1 MFGFFKKKDDKNRKS
16 VETVEEITLSEE
28 AKAELLKKIA
38 DGKALVNNDSEKSD
52 EDLAKSYE
60 QMGLWY
66 AELNEVDTAITNLEM
81 SLDKKLSMGAGY
93 KKLMSLYNAKRAEAA
108 RNKDNDAIDYYMAKM
123 DEMRNIAKKLTLSK
137 Y

>member
-123 DEMRNIAKKLTLSK
+123 DEMRNIAKKLTRSK
-137 Y
+137 

>member
-1 MFGFFKKKDDKNRKS
+1 VFGFFKKKDDKNRKS

-137 Y
+137 

>member
-52 EDLAKSYE
+52 EDLAN
-60 QMGLWY
+60 L
-66 AELNEVDTAITNLEM
+66 TNKWVYGMQNLM
-81 SLDKKLSMGAGY
+81 KLI
-93 KKLMSLYNAKRAEAA
+93 LL
-108 RNKDNDAIDYYMAKM
+108 
-123 DEMRNIAKKLTLSK
+123 LQT
-137 Y
+137 

>member
-16 VETVEEITLSEE
+16 VETVEEITLEE

-137 Y
+137 

>member
-123 DEMRNIAKKLTLSK
+123 DEMRNIAKKLTFSK
-137 Y
+137 

>member
-1 MFGFFKKKDDKNRKS
+1 MFGFFKKKDVKNRKS

-137 Y
+137 

>member
-60 QMGLWY
+60 QIGLWY

-137 Y
+137 

>member
-1 MFGFFKKKDDKNRKS
+1 
-16 VETVEEITLSEE
+16 
-28 AKAELLKKIA
+28 
-38 DGKALVNNDSEKSD
+38 
-52 EDLAKSYE
+52 
-60 QMGLWY
+60 MGLWY

-137 Y
+137 

>member
-60 QMGLWY
+60 QMDLWY

-137 Y
+137 

>member
-1 MFGFFKKKDDKNRKS
+1 MFGDKNRKS

-137 Y
+137 

>member
-108 RNKDNDAIDYYMAKM
+108 RNKDNDAIDYYVAKM

-137 Y
+137 

>member
-38 DGKALVNNDSEKSD
+38 DGKALVNNDSEKLD

-137 Y
+137 

>member
-16 VETVEEITLSEE
+16 VETVEEITLSEK

-137 Y
+137 

>member
-93 KKLMSLYNAKRAEAA
+93 KLINFL
-108 RNKDNDAIDYYMAKM
+108 
-123 DEMRNIAKKLTLSK
+123 
-137 Y
+137 

>member
-137 Y
+137 

>member
-123 DEMRNIAKKLTLSK
+123 DEMRNIAKNLTLSK
-137 Y
+137 

>member
-38 DGKALVNNDSEKSD
+38 DGKALIKNESEKSD
-52 EDLAKSYE
+52 EDIAKSYE

-137 Y
+137 

>member
-66 AELNEVDTAITNLEM
+66 AELNEVDAAITNLEM

-108 RNKDNDAIDYYMAKM
+108 LKIT
-123 DEMRNIAKKLTLSK
+123 MRLTITWQRWMKCEISLK
-137 Y
+137 N

>member
-1 MFGFFKKKDDKNRKS
+1 MCLVFFKKKDDKNRKS

-137 Y
+137 

>member
-1 MFGFFKKKDDKNRKS
+1 MCLVIIKKKDDKNRKS
-16 VETVEEITLSEE
+16 DETVEEITLSEE

-137 Y
+137 

>member
-81 SLDKKLSMGAGY
+81 SLDKKLSMGSGY

-137 Y
+137 

>member
-108 RNKDNDAIDYYMAKM
+108 RNKDNDASDYYMAKM

-137 Y
+137 

>member
-81 SLDKKLSMGAGY
+81 SLDKRLSMGAGY

-137 Y
+137 

>member
-66 AELNEVDTAITNLEM
+66 AELNEVDAAITNLEM

-108 RNKDNDAIDYYMAKM
+108 IKIT
-123 DEMRNIAKKLTLSK
+123 MRLTITWQRWMKCEISLK
-137 Y
+137 N

>member
-93 KKLMSLYNAKRAEAA
+93 KKLMSLYNAKHAEAA

-137 Y
+137 

>member
-108 RNKDNDAIDYYMAKM
+108 RNKDNAIDYYMAKM

-137 Y
+137 

>member
-123 DEMRNIAKKLTLSK
+123 DEMRNITKKLTLSK
-137 Y
+137 

>member
-52 EDLAKSYE
+52 KDLAKSYE

-137 Y
+137 

>member
-81 SLDKKLSMGAGY
+81 ILDKKLSMGAGY

-137 Y
+137 

>member
-93 KKLMSLYNAKRAEAA
+93 KKLMSLYNANRAEAA

-137 Y
+137 

>member
-123 DEMRNIAKKLTLSK
+123 DEMRNIAKKLTLYK
-137 Y
+137 

>member
-38 DGKALVNNDSEKSD
+38 EGKALVNNDSEKSD

-137 Y
+137 